1 MDGFLDCSACQQ
13 SAFVYQTVA
22 QLIEQLCPKQQMRI
36 AVQVDEMYKKE
47 IFQPAKWESEVTN
60 ESEAPSNLTSIVTP
74 KVKETSDM
82 PSTATH
88 AVVDTSENPLLRFQT
103 ANVLEEEQSCEFV
116 GVLPTEEV
124 AC

>member
-1 MDGFLDCSACQQ
+1 MSSEC
-13 SAFVYQTVA
+13 
-22 QLIEQLCPKQQMRI
+22 IRN
-36 AVQVDEMYKKE
+36 E

-60 ESEAPSNLTSIVTP
+60 ESAAPSNLTAVVTP
-74 KVKETSDM
+74 KVKEASDV

-88 AVVDTSENPLLRFQT
+88 TTVDTSENPLLRFQT